1 MYSVLKF
8 IHIFGVVLFVG
19 NIIVT
24 ALWKTRADRSGDLA
38 TVAFA
43 QRTVVLADWAF
54 TLPGV
59 LLILVGGYATALRR
73 PFPLHG
79 LPWLEWGQGLFYLA
93 ALIWLV
99 VLVPTQRRLVKMSD
113 AALRNR
119 SLSGV
124 LDPEFRR
131 LSRRWATWGG
141 LATLLPIIVLFL
153 MVTKP

>member
-8 IHIFGVVLFVG
+8 IHIFGVVMFVG
-19 NIIVT
+19 NIMVT
-24 ALWKTRADRSGDLA
+24 ALWKAHADRSGNPA

-43 QRTVVLADWAF
+43 QRTVALADWAF
-54 TLPGV
+54 TLPGA
-59 LLILVGGYATALRR
+59 LLILGGGYAMALRR

-79 LPWLEWGQGLFYLA
+79 LPWLEWGQGLFFLA

-99 VLVPTQRRLVKMSD
+99 VLIPTQRRLVRVSD
-113 AALRNR
+113 AALRAG

-131 LSRRWATWGG
+131 LSRRWAMWGG
-141 LATLLPIIVLFL
+141 IATLLPLIVLFL